1 MKKILGIIGSPRKN
15 GNTHLLVAEILKG
28 AQQEGVLTELLFLNQ
43 LTIRECDGCHAC
55 WISGDCSKKD
65 DMAKVYP
72 KIAESDVLVFGTPV
86 YWYGPTA
93 LMKGFIDRFVYFNCP
108 GNRGQVRGKTAAVA
122 IPFEEESMETV
133 LPVVTFFEQSLKY
146 LEMELLGKVIVPG
159 VTKKGEVAQNKDRM
173 EEAFRLGKE
182 IAISGGQKFAE

>member
-1 MKKILGIIGSPRKN
+1 MQKILGIIGSPRKN

-28 AQQEGVLTELLFLNQ
+28 AQQEGALTELLFLND

-55 WISGDCSKKD
+55 WINRKCAKKD
-65 DMAKVYP
+65 DMAMIYP
-72 KIAESDVLVFGTPV
+72 KIAENDVLVFGTPV

-122 IPFEEESMETV
+122 IPFEEERMETV

-146 LEMELLGKVIVPG
+146 LEMELMGKVIVPG
-159 VTKKGEVAQNKDRM
+159 VTKKGEIAQKKDRM
-173 EEAFRLGKE
+173 EEAFHLGRE
-182 IAISGGQKFAE
+182 IAISSKQVV